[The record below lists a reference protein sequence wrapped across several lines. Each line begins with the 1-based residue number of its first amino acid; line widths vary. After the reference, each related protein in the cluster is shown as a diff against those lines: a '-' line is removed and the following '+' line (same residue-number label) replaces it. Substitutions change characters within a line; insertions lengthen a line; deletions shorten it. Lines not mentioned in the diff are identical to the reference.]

1 MPGHCPRGIGE
12 GGQERTIKHGARM
25 ALAMGPRKKNVHD
38 PGFAKKRD
46 EAQVVEERNHRV
58 GAAARKAGVGFTAKN
73 KRQAVFI
80 FLNEPESSAS
90 ARLFSL
96 VIVLAIVVSSVSF
109 VAETVPYVR
118 APLADLSSP
127 LERAL
132 TLSFAV
138 QERPQLQQPRGVRR
152 GKKAVR

>member
-1 MPGHCPRGIGE
+1 MGRGGRR
-12 GGQERTIKHGARM
+12 RTQTHGVHM

-46 EAQVVEERNHRV
+46 EAQVVEERSHRV
-58 GAAARKAGVGFTAKN
+58 GAAARKAGVGAVKAKN

-80 FLNEPESSAS
+80 FLDEPESSVS

-96 VIVLAIVVSSVSF
+96 LVVVAIIASSVSF

-118 APLADLSSP
+118 LRPDLFALACAAP
-127 LERAL
+127 AL
-132 TLSFAV
+132 TRLFAGGAV

>member
-1 MPGHCPRGIGE
+1 MPRAGHCPRGIGE
-12 GGQERTIKHGARM
+12 RGQERTIKHGARM

-118 APLADLSSP
+118 APLADLS
-127 LERAL
+127 
-132 TLSFAV
+132 
-138 QERPQLQQPRGVRR
+138 RR
-152 GKKAVR
+152 WSAP

>member
-1 MPGHCPRGIGE
+1 MRSPCSLAVGGAISGAELSSGQRPRPALPVGR
-12 GGQERTIKHGARM
+12 GGRRRTQTHGVHM

-46 EAQVVEERNHRV
+46 EAQVVEERSHRV
-58 GAAARKAGVGFTAKN
+58 GAAARKAGVGAVKAKN

-80 FLNEPESSAS
+80 FLDEPESSVS

-96 VIVLAIVVSSVSF
+96 LVVVAIIASSVSF

-118 APLADLSSP
+118 LRPDL
-127 LERAL
+127 L
-132 TLSFAV
+132 LSRV
-138 QERPQLQQPRGVRR
+138 QRQP
-152 GKKAVR
+152 

>member
-1 MPGHCPRGIGE
+1 
-12 GGQERTIKHGARM
+12 M

-80 FLNEPESSAS
+80 FLNEPESSVS

-118 APLADLSSP
+118 PVTDLSRRWSISP
-127 LERAL
+127 NPVVRG
-132 TLSFAV
+132 AV
-138 QERPQLQQPRGVRR
+138 QERPQLQQHRGVRR
-152 GKKAVR
+152 REKAVRQ

>member
-1 MPGHCPRGIGE
+1 MAGRARRARAPGRHCPWGRGGRR
-12 GGQERTIKHGARM
+12 GTQTHGVHM

-46 EAQVVEERNHRV
+46 EAQVVEERSHRV
-58 GAAARKAGVGFTAKN
+58 GAAARKAGVGAVKAKN

-80 FLNEPESSAS
+80 FLDEPESSVS

-96 VIVLAIVVSSVSF
+96 LVVVAIIASSVSF

-118 APLADLSSP
+118 LRPDL
-127 LERAL
+127 L
-132 TLSFAV
+132 LSRV
-138 QERPQLQQPRGVRR
+138 QRQP
-152 GKKAVR
+152 